1 MSVRAGIRTLNTISE
16 LKQWREEQRTDCQT
30 VGFVPTMGYLHEGH
44 AELIRRAAGSCDQVI
59 VSVFVNPTQFG
70 PGEDFESYPRDLESD
85 RQVAAAAGAAALFCP
100 SPEEMYP
107 ADSGIRIT
115 PGPLAGRLCGA
126 SRPGHF
132 DGVLQVVLK
141 LTGLVQPDNVFFG
154 MKDAQQ
160 LAIIE
165 SFFRDYHI
173 PAAVCRVPTVREAD
187 GLAKSSR
194 NVNLTPAERNEAP
207 AIQQA
212 LQHGL
217 SLYRQGMLPERIEA
231 QVAAM
236 LTERTSGTVDYVS
249 LLSYPQLTE
258 PGADD
263 PELILACAVQFSK
276 ARLIDNLIFK
286 KEG

>member
-1 MSVRAGIRTLNTISE
+1 MRTLTTISE
-16 LKQWREEQRTDCQT
+16 LKQWREEQRAEGNT

-44 AELIRRAAGSCDQVI
+44 AELIRQAADSCGSVI

-70 PGEDFESYPRDLESD
+70 PGEDFESYPRDLGSD
-85 RQVAAAAGAAALFCP
+85 RRVAEAAGAAALFCP
-100 SPEEMYP
+100 SVDEMYP

-115 PGPLAGRLCGA
+115 PGPLACRLCGA

-141 LTGLVQPDNVFFG
+141 LTNLVQPDTIFFG

-165 SFFRDYHI
+165 SFFRDYLI
-173 PAAVCRVPTVREAD
+173 PTAICRVPTVRESD

-194 NVNLTPAERNEAP
+194 NVNLTPAERDEAP
-207 AIQQA
+207 AIQRA

-217 SLYRQGMLPERIEA
+217 SLYRQGKSREVIEA
-231 QVAAM
+231 EIAGL
-236 LTERTSGTVDYVS
+236 LTELTSGTVDYVS
-249 LLSYPQLTE
+249 LLSYPDLSE
-258 PGADD
+258 PRAEE

-276 ARLIDNLIFK
+276 ARLIDNLIFQ

>member
-1 MSVRAGIRTLNTISE
+1 MSNRAGIRTLTTINE
-16 LKQWREEQRTDCQT
+16 LKQWRSEQRADGQS
-30 VGFVPTMGYLHEGH
+30 VGFVPTMGSLHEGH
-44 AELIRRAAGSCDQVI
+44 AELIRRAAGSCSRVI

-85 RQVAAAAGAAALFCP
+85 RTMAAAAGAAALFCP
-100 SPEEMYP
+100 SREEMYP

-115 PGPLAGRLCGA
+115 PGPLASTLCGA

-141 LTGLVQPDNVFFG
+141 LTGLVQPDTIFFG

-173 PAAVCRVPTVREAD
+173 PAAICRVPTVREAD

-194 NVNLTPAERNEAP
+194 NVNLTSSERDEAP
-207 AIQQA
+207 AIQQT

-217 SLYRQGMLPERIEA
+217 SLYRQGMSPAEIET
-231 QVAAM
+231 QVAAL

-249 LLSYPQLTE
+249 LLSYPELKE
-258 PGADD
+258 PETDD
-263 PELILACAVQFSK
+263 AELILACAVQFSK
-276 ARLIDNLIFK
+276 ARLIDNLLFK